1 MNNYQDF
8 QGFAYIAIPTDGS
21 TETVK
26 LGYTTN
32 TLKERM
38 KKGAKGRKFRIV
50 SAVGIKKEAPHIND
64 IVALLQAIE
73 TVAHYNA
80 IRSGLVRMISH
91 DWMAST
97 SSAWVSLA
105 DLLEGGVFEG
115 LIYKAIDTIEPR
127 LNGYL
132 QTIKL

>member
-1 MNNYQDF
+1 MKGYI
-8 QGFAYIAIPTDGS
+8 YIAISTDGS
-21 TETVK
+21 LDRIK
-26 LGYTTN
+26 IGYTTN

-38 KKGAKGRKFRIV
+38 EKGAKGRKFRIV
-50 SAVGIKKEAPHIND
+50 SAVGIKKEAPYIND
-64 IVALLQAIE
+64 ITALLQAVE
-73 TVAHYNA
+73 ALAHYNA
-80 IRSGLVRMISH
+80 IRSGLVRLISH

-105 DLLEGGVFEG
+105 DLLEGGIFEG

-127 LNGYL
+127 LTGYL